1 MYWLCGGRKK
11 KLGGGSDCPLSV
23 SGRTHHGCAE
33 RIDIRPCGDGRMYVY
48 VRDAPTQHMKCH
60 APLPVCL
67 SASFAAD
74 VHALRAPVTGQLA
87 VVLALLLAV
96 PTARSLTGG
105 RCH

>member
-1 MYWLCGGRKK
+1 MVVRRELI
-11 KLGGGSDCPLSV
+11 
-23 SGRTHHGCAE
+23 SGLAATVGC
-33 RIDIRPCGDGRMYVY
+33 MY